1 MGGPIFKIGLEVV
14 LEDVGRQKIAV
25 IKAIRELLNL
35 GLKEAKD
42 LVESTPQTLMTQVTL
57 DNASRVKQELENMG
71 AQVTI
76 R

>member
-1 MGGPIFKIGLEVV
+1 M
-14 LEDVGRQKIAV
+14 